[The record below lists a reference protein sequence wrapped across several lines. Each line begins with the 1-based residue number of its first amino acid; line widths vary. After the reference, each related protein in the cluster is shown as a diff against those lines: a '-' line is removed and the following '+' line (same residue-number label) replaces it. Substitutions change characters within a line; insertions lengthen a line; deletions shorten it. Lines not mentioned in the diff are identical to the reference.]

1 MSVHDSAAHELHSLQ
16 GARVL
21 VLGDV
26 MLDRYL
32 SGEAQRMSPE
42 APVPVLLEQATRLVL
57 GGAANVAANIA
68 SVGARAVLV
77 GRVGDDPDGED
88 LVALLEASGIE
99 CTLVRVEGVPTT
111 TKTRVVSGAQQ
122 VARIDREVLHPTTPD
137 EVAAARSAL
146 DAFLAEGGPKGIV
159 LADYAKGFL
168 GPELIH
174 EVIDR
179 AGRAGVP
186 VVTDPKSRDVVRYA
200 GSTVIKPNLAE
211 ARAACPDPVRVG
223 DGGDEVGRLADA
235 YLRLSGARNVVLSC
249 SGDGVAVVGSDSAG
263 LTRLPTKAR
272 EVADVSGAGD
282 TLIALMALGLAADLG
297 LLRAVEIAN
306 AAAGAVCGKLG
317 TASLSATELLALMGA
332 GADRHPDE
340 TNPKVLAGRQE
351 AGEVGAQYQR
361 EGRRLVLANGCFDL
375 LHAGH
380 IRLLRQA
387 RSAGDSLMVALN
399 TDASVRRLKGEGRPV
414 QSESDRCEIMAA
426 LECVD
431 FVVLFDE
438 ETPLEL
444 IRAVR
449 PGVLVKGDDYDVDSV
464 VGAADVQGWGGHVVL
479 VSRLDG
485 RSTTRIIEAGR

>member
-146 DAFLAEGGPKGIV
+146 DAFLAEGGPKGVV

-249 SGDGVAVVGSDSAG
+249 WGTGSPWSG
-263 LTRLPTKAR
+263 PT
-272 EVADVSGAGD
+272 
-282 TLIALMALGLAADLG
+282 
-297 LLRAVEIAN
+297 
-306 AAAGAVCGKLG
+306 
-317 TASLSATELLALMGA
+317 
-332 GADRHPDE
+332 
-340 TNPKVLAGRQE
+340 
-351 AGEVGAQYQR
+351 
-361 EGRRLVLANGCFDL
+361 
-375 LHAGH
+375 
-380 IRLLRQA
+380 
-387 RSAGDSLMVALN
+387 
-399 TDASVRRLKGEGRPV
+399 
-414 QSESDRCEIMAA
+414 
-426 LECVD
+426 
-431 FVVLFDE
+431 
-438 ETPLEL
+438 
-444 IRAVR
+444 R
-449 PGVLVKGDDYDVDSV
+449 PG
-464 VGAADVQGWGGHVVL
+464 
-479 VSRLDG
+479 
-485 RSTTRIIEAGR
+485 